1 MSTDLTGPVALITGA
16 ISGIGKA
23 SGFALV
29 GRDGHVLGGQP
40 RRDTRGG
47 CRDLAPR

>member
-40 RRDTRGG
+40 RRDTRG
-47 CRDLAPR
+47 RLS